1 MNSETLFQIFDEN
14 DNIPISEE
22 VKLELNNKM
31 NSDEFNIKM
40 FITMI
45 NNKSNIKSLFEKKY
59 KQNNYNYDLN
69 SIIDKWVYTR
79 SLKYLH
85 NINFTSETLSREDK
99 IGREKMKRC
108 LQESI
113 EYFQKLEMYENCSFL
128 FNIKKIIE

>member
-45 NNKSNIKSLFEKKY
+45 NNKSNIKSLFEKTY

-99 IGREKMKRC
+99 IGREKMKQC